1 MELLRRYSNRPE
13 LVKPLRAVL
22 KRLSAPGDCKPT
34 TGSSEPSEPAHAP
47 SEPWRL
53 RERLTEA
60 QIDQLIAE
68 YRAGATIKEVAARY
82 GLGTTTI
89 KRLLRQ
95 REARRCDDPKD
106 PAAATPA

>member
-22 KRLSAPGDCKPT
+22 KRLSAEDGTDA
-34 TGSSEPSEPAHAP
+34 SSAGSEPASTSSP
-47 SEPWRL
+47 SSPWRL

-60 QIDQLIAE
+60 QIEQLIAE
-68 YRAGATIKEVAARY
+68 YHAGATIKAVAAHY

-95 REARRCDDPKD
+95 RRARRVDHHSG
-106 PAAATPA
+106 